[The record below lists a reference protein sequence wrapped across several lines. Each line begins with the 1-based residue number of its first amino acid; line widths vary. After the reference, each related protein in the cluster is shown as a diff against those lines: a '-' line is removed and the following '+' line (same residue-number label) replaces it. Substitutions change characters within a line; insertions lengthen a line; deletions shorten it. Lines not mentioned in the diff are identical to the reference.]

1 MTNHLLDP
9 SLFFGISQAL
19 AWGFDYREW
28 SRHLNPLTWP
38 EILRQFSLAAG
49 YGPIWKQQAEVINAP
64 IVDDGLHAHQ
74 KVLSKLRNAKLFFVD
89 VSWIKCLGGF
99 FSFLKGHGAEQNM
112 RSASKAKVG
121 SNSRKCGYR
130 LTPGTVKYAAFHVLS
145 VEGPSGLPITEIA
158 DRIEVFSVLA
168 P

>member
-1 MTNHLLDP
+1 MAPFGNNRLKLLMYP
-9 SLFFGISQAL
+9 LLMMVFIPIRRFF
-19 AWGFDYREW
+19 
-28 SRHLNPLTWP
+28 LNC
-38 EILRQFSLAAG
+38 
-49 YGPIWKQQAEVINAP
+49 VM
-64 IVDDGLHAHQ
+64 
-74 KVLSKLRNAKLFFVD
+74 LSSFFVD

-99 FSFLKGHGAEQNM
+99 FSLLKGHGAEQNM
-112 RSASKAKVG
+112 RSVSKAKVG